1 MSTNPFDEFRRAQPA
16 ANPFDEF
23 QPVGPTA
30 RQTLTTAVTMKPD
43 SVAEA
48 ARLAKRYPAPPE
60 VIMQDLEAYR
70 LQEVLDLADT
80 DLQKAPMLREIM
92 RRDVK
97 VAAMAQDDT
106 ARLVDLEKRV
116 RAFGELKPWN
126 GPEPTTLSVV
136 TGLAKS
142 IPQAAGAIKAGLQ
155 MQMGDAL
162 EALGLVKRDP
172 VYLANQQRK
181 LAQAV
186 GASDFTRP
194 NFESSTAAGVY
205 GGAESFLRALPGVAA
220 SVAMRSPTPAMIA
233 IGGQTQAEAYGK
245 YRARGGTPGEAFT
258 GATGEALVE
267 IATEYLPGKYLAES
281 LGKTGAKEFILN
293 LVKKDVLGEQ
303 VATILQDAIDTA
315 IANPD
320 KTWDQ
325 YLAERPD
332 AAYQTLVATLTQ
344 AGLMSGVNTVMRR
357 VAEMGDKSAEA
368 QATADALQQAMQGAE
383 ASRLR
388 ERNPEAFRD
397 VMAQMSQDGSIYIDA
412 EVLNQMP
419 PELLQQMQ
427 GVAEALPDALAANSS
442 VEVKLADALT
452 LLPGT
457 PQAEVFMQNARS
469 APDAPSL
476 VEAEAAGAQ
485 AQQFLQQEAERVIA
499 QAQDQEAMRAS
510 SEAVRQSIL
519 GELNTAGRYRGKVN
533 EGMASWASAFYTAY
547 SSRLGITPEEMYQRY
562 RLRVLGAPTGQGEVL
577 NAPRLGRLDGIEAF
591 NFGKSNRTTLS
602 GGNFGNGLAGNN
614 RDAYLNAAD
623 KRLAK
628 RIYFYVDKG
637 TGINPEAGVGGIAR
651 KFNLDNVYD
660 GDADPLRL
668 KSGRDQ
674 LGFESAVLD
683 AGFSGYLTRMGGTQS
698 GQVIL
703 LGDQTVTGELLGPTT
718 RTTGKRVPDAG
729 ARPSAGRDIAADAL
743 RARKDLPAGELTRQR
758 WGELLQRLAPA
769 EYEALAAAGVFE
781 GEGRLYKDGLIRDFE
796 SRTQAPTYEQAARV
810 TTGRELFGDIVQAL
824 GLTDQEFNA
833 TALEYMTGLPGNM
846 AFLPPYQGG
855 LTEVVAFL
863 HERRL
868 KAGLPPLDINKPE
881 DRAQLARLV
890 AAEALA
896 AIRNAGDSLEWYD
909 TTVGMTL
916 GLMAL
921 KYPELNTDPNART
934 AFLIATAIASQ
945 GLNVEDNL
953 AFSSEQY
960 EAFRAEVAAGRTG
973 KFPIT
978 GKGESAGAMEANFQ
992 KANDLLEEMGPDL
1005 LRRFLVTP
1013 FTVRELETAGFPI
1026 GGENMDTMVLGSAVF
1041 GPKIGFGFYSNLNG
1055 NFEPTTMDMWFMRTI
1070 GRLAGTLP
1078 AFDQGKFNKQVKR
1091 LRDALTERGP
1101 KARGLFASQFD
1112 KALVAAA
1119 KTDDNKLIELA
1130 RLVKKAH
1137 EKDFKT
1143 NRAGFDNKTRVKTDL
1158 VGAAETILFSLEKPR
1173 DIPASGGERNNL
1185 RDVVAQVV
1193 DLVAQNYGQ
1202 RVPPAALQALIWY
1215 PEQEF
1220 YKAMGVKLRVTS
1232 QDYAGA
1238 ARKLLESEGFN
1249 GQQLD
1254 GAAQRGAAAVRPADG
1269 AAVSG
1274 SVPGNDQGVGRARPL
1289 EADER
1294 TRLLVERNAR
1304 ILAEQRAAAARIAFE
1319 VAPDPNDLALTAQWR
1334 QLDQQQ
1340 RLDISNRVAQQIV
1353 PKVLKFLKGKG
1364 EVLPQVGSYLEDT
1377 NPSFALR
1384 VDKGDVDQLSKILG
1398 FVLSQDSMMAI
1409 APAEFPGAFN
1419 TQALRVEIGEKT
1431 AAEVDQIYQALRA
1444 IKLPDGRQPIAGQS
1458 TSGGIMTVLLD
1469 SQDDGATIGAL
1480 VDQALAGAYNV
1491 GVADVFAAFPEKQ
1504 DYDYARVQDDP
1515 AGDEGLAR
1523 QRARDAR
1530 AEASELLRA
1539 ELDGTQPAGPAA
1551 DNAAGSDTGVLE
1563 QGPRGTFNPR
1573 TLELVLSPTADLSTF
1588 FHETGHFFLE
1598 VLADIASQPGA
1609 PAQIVEDMNAF
1620 LKWAG
1625 VPDLATWNGYT
1636 LEQKRPY
1643 HERWAEGIEQYVMEG
1658 KAPNTELQPLMRRFS
1673 AWLKSVYKSIT
1684 QFVAGKPELELNDD
1698 IRRVMDRMLAT
1709 DEQIQQANEVA
1720 GLVPD
1725 EQADGEAAERLQ
1737 KRSMADLKWAV
1748 RARDAVIAK
1757 LKKQAREIEKASRAE
1772 VTVEVDQMPEM
1783 RAKAALDALA
1793 VTPEYAG
1800 ILAEHKAQ
1808 RQAAETQ
1815 ARQEIT
1821 DAAVAAE
1828 EAKGGE
1834 LKGLKKGQ
1842 FLAKMKREIGNQV
1855 EARMIEW
1862 DRANPRP
1869 ARPVNAT
1876 DQDVATIADSFGFE
1890 SVDAMLQAI
1899 DAFGPR
1905 AEAIDGLT
1913 EQRMLEENGD
1923 LIDERAIQE
1932 AANEAVHNEA
1942 RARSL
1947 ATELRTQREMLG
1959 QRTDTGETNARG
1971 ARITVNALV
1980 EAAKQFGANVIART
1994 PLKDLKATAWKHTAA
2009 ERRAGKRWAEATA
2022 KGETADAVKA
2032 KQDQVLN
2039 NAAAKAALDATNEA
2053 KKILEFFKRVT
2064 KGNDEKTVEKGRDPD
2079 IVNAARAVLAA
2090 YGIETPTTKAAA
2102 AYLEALQQNDPE
2114 TAAVVG
2120 PMILQATQNAQ
2131 PLEALTFE
2139 ELQGLHES
2147 VQAMWFLAKRTRQM
2161 EVDGDLM
2168 DIDDAAGEL
2177 YTRMEEIGIPDTVP
2191 GESGALTKAELVK
2204 RAVLQQA
2211 PALLRRVEQWAEA
2224 KDGKFG
2230 GPFLRLIF
2238 QPIKDAA
2245 DRYRAERLE
2254 YRKKF
2259 QALVDDVALLMWI
2272 KPIEAPEL
2280 GYTFG
2285 RGHNGI
2291 GMAEL
2296 LHAILHTGNE
2306 SNKRKL
2312 LLGRGW
2318 ATENPDGTLDTS
2330 RWDAFIQ
2337 RLANSGVL
2345 QREHFD
2351 FAQGVWDLLEQTK
2364 PLAQKTHRD
2373 VFGRYFAEVTAD
2385 TFTDPFGV
2393 ARRGGYVPAQADP
2406 LLVQDAELRDL
2417 LETENAGMSY
2427 AFPSTNRGFTKSRVE
2442 YNRPL
2447 KLDLRSLPQHIDKVL
2462 LFSHMEAPVRSA
2474 ARLIKRPKV
2483 SQPLGRIDPAAI
2495 SGVLKPWLNRSA
2507 RQTVETPISAD
2518 AGLNRMLSTIRG
2530 RVGMALMFANLSN
2543 TLQQIT
2549 GLSSAAVKVKPALMM
2564 RSLAD
2569 YVANPKKFAQAVWDA
2584 SPYMADRASN
2594 EVAVLSDTLEKILI
2608 NPSVYESAE
2617 QFTRRHAYFLQT
2629 AFDNVLSPIIWQ
2641 AAYNQGLAEGM
2652 EERMATRY
2660 ADGVIRQTQG
2670 STLPEDVS
2678 RIETGPAYARVFTQ
2692 FVSYFNML
2700 ANTNATALQQIAQ
2713 EQGLRKGAGKAFG
2726 VLMLGLMAPIWVAEA
2741 IAIAFRGGPDDED
2754 DDGYLDDWLAQV
2766 FGFGTIKGVL
2776 SGIPFV
2782 GALGQSVVNR
2792 FNDQPADDKFSLS
2805 PTVSVL
2811 ESAAGAPASVYKAIV
2826 DDASAQKAVRDVA
2839 ALITVTTGMPA
2850 MTLARPLG
2858 YGAGVAQGKIEPTSE
2873 ADFVRGLVTGT
2884 ASPES
2889 KVR

>member
-1 MSTNPFDEFRRAQPA
+1 MSWQNDPITPPAPSSAPA
-16 ANPFDEF
+16 APWANDPI
-23 QPVGPTA
+23 VGPTP
-30 RQTLTTAVTMKPD
+30 RQVLSTAVTIKPD
-43 SVAEA
+43 AMAEA
-48 ARLAKRYPAPPE
+48 ERLAKRYPAPAE
-60 VIMQDLEAYR
+60 VIVQDLEAYR
-70 LQEVLDLADT
+70 LQEVLDLSDS
-80 DLQKAPMLREIM
+80 DLQKAPMLRELM

-97 VAAMAQDDT
+97 LATMAQDDIPT
-106 ARLVDLEKRV
+106 LTKVGNFVSDLGGAAKAGVFRASRGAAGTFQAGFELLAPALDFLEPVTVVGGNPLRRLAEGF
-116 RAFGELKPWN
+116 AMQG
-126 GPEPTTLSVV
+126 
-136 TGLAKS
+136 
-142 IPQAAGAIKAGLQ
+142 QAAGQ
-155 MQMGDAL
+155 
-162 EALGLVKRDP
+162 
-172 VYLANQQRK
+172 
-181 LAQAV
+181 
-186 GASDFTRP
+186 T
-194 NFESSTAAGVY
+194 
-205 GGAESFLRALPGVAA
+205 A
-220 SVAMRSPTPAMIA
+220 SVARPKTDGVLESGFFSGIESLTQNLLTLPMAFAP
-233 IGGQTQAEAYGK
+233 GGQGAALAGMTSFTGGDAYQQAREKGLPMSQALPFAASQAAIEYATEKLPLANLLKDVKAGAGFL
-245 YRARGGTPGEAFT
+245 RILGRQIALEVPGEQ
-258 GATGEALVE
+258 
-267 IATEYLPGKYLAES
+267 IATVLQDLNEWA
-281 LGKTGAKEFILN
+281 ILN
-293 LVKKDVLGEQ
+293 PEK
-303 VATILQDAIDTA
+303 
-315 IANPD
+315 PFSS
-320 KTWDQ
+320 
-325 YLAERPD
+325 YLEERPS
-332 AAYQTLVATLTQ
+332 AAAQTLVATIVGTGGNVAVTKGIEAMVSRAVRDGANMQQ
-344 AGLMSGVNTVMRR
+344 AGLVG
-357 VAEMGDKSAEA
+357 
-368 QATADALQQAMQGAE
+368 QALQQAMAGAE
-383 ASRLR
+383 ASLLR
-388 ERNPEAFRD
+388 QRSPEQFRSL
-397 VMAQMSQDGSIYIDA
+397 MSEMSQDGSLYIDA

-419 PELLQQMQ
+419 PELLQQMP
-427 GVAEALPDALAANSS
+427 GVVEALPEALAANSS

-452 LLPGT
+452 VLPGT

-476 VEAEAAGAQ
+476 AEAEEAGKT

-519 GELNTAGRYRGKVN
+519 SELNTAGRYRGKVN

-562 RLRVLGAPTGQGEVL
+562 RLRVLGQATGQGEVL
-577 NAPRLGRLDGIEAF
+577 NAGESVGIAQGDVGDDGRPNNIAAYISGAEARAFINADANADGSYSITESGLPDDMRGKGLGVQLYERLIQEIASRGERVTSGTSVSADAQRVYAALARRGYTVTQNPDAMTDPETGALEAAGPVYEITPPQQVF
-591 NFGKSNRTTLS
+591 EQRGAQPARRERPIPPEIAAAADVGNARTIAASQQWPTNRDFKLAIQNAVRAVMGKRDLRADTPENRAYITQQLLKEAREALVTNSNAIGWYDEKVTTALEVVSTIHPELKTDEQAKFAFIWALAVTSNGVKVDKNFELAERSYRHWKDSNADPAKRTLPTS
-602 GGNFGNGLAGNN
+602 GVGVGPTASKIHAGLATYNT
-614 RDAYLNAAD
+614 L
-623 KRLAK
+623 
-628 RIYFYVDKG
+628 
-637 TGINPEAGVGGIAR
+637 
-651 KFNLDNVYD
+651 
-660 GDADPLRL
+660 
-668 KSGRDQ
+668 
-674 LGFESAVLD
+674 
-683 AGFSGYLTRMGGTQS
+683 M
-698 GQVIL
+698 
-703 LGDQTVTGELLGPTT
+703 
-718 RTTGKRVPDAG
+718 
-729 ARPSAGRDIAADAL
+729 
-743 RARKDLPAGELTRQR
+743 QR
-758 WGELLQRLAPA
+758 WG
-769 EYEALAAAGVFE
+769 F
-781 GEGRLYKDGLIRDFE
+781 D
-796 SRTQAPTYEQAARV
+796 
-810 TTGRELFGDIVQAL
+810 
-824 GLTDQEFNA
+824 
-833 TALEYMTGLPGNM
+833 
-846 AFLPPYQGG
+846 
-855 LTEVVAFL
+855 
-863 HERRL
+863 RL
-868 KAGLPPLDINKPE
+868 KAF
-881 DRAQLARLV
+881 A
-890 AAEALA
+890 
-896 AIRNAGDSLEWYD
+896 
-909 TTVGMTL
+909 TTLQQNRQV
-916 GLMAL
+916 
-921 KYPELNTDPNART
+921 K
-934 AFLIATAIASQ
+934 AT
-945 GLNVEDNL
+945 
-953 AFSSEQY
+953 F
-960 EAFRAEVAAGRTG
+960 GR
-973 KFPIT
+973 PVS
-978 GKGESAGAMEANFQ
+978 GEG
-992 KANDLLEEMGPDL
+992 
-1005 LRRFLVTP
+1005 V
-1013 FTVRELETAGFPI
+1013 
-1026 GGENMDTMVLGSAVF
+1026 DTMVYGAGVL
-1041 GPKIGFGFYSNLNG
+1041 GPKIGNGFFMNLYGEFGQL
-1055 NFEPTTMDMWFMRTI
+1055 TMDRWWVRMW
-1070 GRLAGTLP
+1070 GRLTGDLVEIDPKKTRESRNAFVAIIDMVKADKAATRAVEQAIGTRL
-1078 AFDQGKFNKQVKR
+1078 GKGNPVEMAKAIIKASAKEEV
-1091 LRDALTERGP
+1091 RDALAGVMPASPELEAAVIA
-1101 KARGLFASQFD
+1101 ARGKVKDFVSVGDELR
-1112 KALVAAA
+1112 KAA
-1119 KTDDNKLIELA
+1119 KSYYGYLDGQIEVPGGSKRRDMMREVSQAVLAELQKDNPSLTMA
-1130 RLVKKAH
+1130 
-1137 EKDFKT
+1137 DF
-1143 NRAGFDNKTRVKTDL
+1143 
-1158 VGAAETILFSLEKPR
+1158 
-1173 DIPASGGERNNL
+1173 
-1185 RDVVAQVV
+1185 
-1193 DLVAQNYGQ
+1193 
-1202 RVPPAALQALIWY
+1202 QALMWY
-1215 PEQEF
+1215 PEKTLYDSAGAQEQDSEG
-1220 YKAMGVKLRVTS
+1220 YDDDEAP
-1232 QDYAGA
+1232 DYANA
-1238 ARKLLESEGFN
+1238 AIKLARDQGVSDAN
-1249 GQQLD
+1249 IN
-1254 GAAQRGAAAVRPADG
+1254 AAVERARSDIASRQRARRIGRATGGVPASPADG
-1269 AAVSG
+1269 AG
-1274 SVPGNDQGVGRARPL
+1274 
-1289 EADER
+1289 
-1294 TRLLVERNAR
+1294 T
-1304 ILAEQRAAAARIAFE
+1304 
-1319 VAPDPNDLALTAQWR
+1319 
-1334 QLDQQQ
+1334 
-1340 RLDISNRVAQQIV
+1340 
-1353 PKVLKFLKGKG
+1353 
-1364 EVLPQVGSYLEDT
+1364 DT
-1377 NPSFALR
+1377 
-1384 VDKGDVDQLSKILG
+1384 
-1398 FVLSQDSMMAI
+1398 
-1409 APAEFPGAFN
+1409 GA
-1419 TQALRVEIGEKT
+1419 
-1431 AAEVDQIYQALRA
+1431 
-1444 IKLPDGRQPIAGQS
+1444 
-1458 TSGGIMTVLLD
+1458 
-1469 SQDDGATIGAL
+1469 
-1480 VDQALAGAYNV
+1480 
-1491 GVADVFAAFPEKQ
+1491 
-1504 DYDYARVQDDP
+1504 
-1515 AGDEGLAR
+1515 
-1523 QRARDAR
+1523 
-1530 AEASELLRA
+1530 
-1539 ELDGTQPAGPAA
+1539 AGP
-1551 DNAAGSDTGVLE
+1551 DTGVLNQNASAPLSE
-1563 QGPRGTFNPR
+1563 FQFFRQYAQHIDIRGARDGSAEANRESILKNGFKKGVNVNALPPSRGGPPTNIVEKAYAPKAGNIVYLAPKDAWKVRRNGIEIQSGWTPKPWEVIAIGEDDVGKSMYDLYVREWRKYNEPTLQQGPRGTFNPR

-1620 LKWAG
+1620 LKWSG
-1625 VPDLATWNGYT
+1625 VPDLATWNGYS

-1643 HERWAEGIEQYVMEG
+1643 HERWAESIEQYVMEG
-1658 KAPNTELQPLMRRFS
+1658 KAPNAELQPLMRRFR
-1673 AWLKSVYKSIT
+1673 AWLINVYGSIK
-1684 QFVAGKPELELNDD
+1684 QFLAQRGVIAGDGQTLGQAPAPEGVLTDEDGQPLVLYHGTDKDISKFKPRGRAQAIFLSPSPDAAASFADLAATKTRMQEGQDEDFGQNVLPVFVKINRPFDFSNQEQVADLADSLTNAYGAIELQDGSELDPDDFAEQVQSGAWRVIEDPAVIAYIKDNFDGFYVVENGIKNLAVFNPKQIVSATSGDVLGQGDQPAGADMQLNDD

-1748 RARDAVIAK
+1748 KARDKVIAK
-1757 LKKQAREIEKASRAE
+1757 LKREAREVEKTTREAVTAE
-1772 VTVEVDQMPEM
+1772 VDATPEM
-1783 RAKAALDALA
+1783 QAKRKLDELRKSTPEYKAAL
-1793 VTPEYAG
+1793 
-1800 ILAEHKAQ
+1800 KAWQEQ
-1808 RQAAETQ
+1808 RQAA
-1815 ARQEIT
+1815 R
-1821 DAAVAAE
+1821 DAAAQATRDNLLATE
-1828 EAKGGE
+1828 GQG
-1834 LKGLKKGQ
+1834 LTGLKKGQ
-1842 FLAKMKREIGNQV
+1842 FLAGKKREIENQA
-1855 EARMIEW
+1855 EAAALQWERDNPKPE
-1862 DRANPRP
+1862 RAL
-1869 ARPVNAT
+1869 AGSDA
-1876 DQDVATIADSFGFE
+1876 DVAAVADSFGYE
-1890 SVDAMLQAI
+1890 TVDAMLQAI
-1899 DAFGPR
+1899 DAFGSR
-1905 AEAIDGLT
+1905 TEAIDALT
-1913 EQRMLEENGD
+1913 ERRMLEENGD

-1947 ATELRTQREMLG
+1947 ATELRTQQEMLG
-1959 QRTDTGETNARG
+1959 QRTDTGQVNARG

-1980 EAAKQFGANVIART
+1980 EAAKQFGANVVART
-1994 PLKDLKATAWKHTAA
+1994 ALRDLKATAWKHTAA
-2009 ERRAGKRWAEATA
+2009 ERRAGKRWQEHTA

-2039 NAAAKAALDATNEA
+2039 NAAAKAALDAANES
-2053 KKILEFFKRVT
+2053 KKILEFFRRVV
-2064 KGNDEKTVEKGRDPD
+2064 KGNDEKVVEKGRDPD

-2147 VQAMWFLAKRTRQM
+2147 IQAMWFLAKRTRQM

-2191 GESGALTKAELVK
+2191 GESGALTKAELIK

-2259 QALVDDVALLMWI
+2259 QILVDNIAPMMPTQ
-2272 KPIEAPEL
+2272 PIEAPEL
-2280 GYTFG
+2280 NYTFG

-2318 ATENPDGTLDTS
+2318 ATELPDGTLDTS

-2385 TFTDPFGV
+2385 SFTDPFGV

-2518 AGLNRMLSTIRG
+2518 AGLNRMLSSIRA
-2530 RVGMALMFANLSN
+2530 RTGMALMFANLSN

-2549 GLSSAAVKVKPALMM
+2549 GVSSAAIKVKPSLMM

-2569 YVANPKKFAQAVWDA
+2569 YVANPKKFTQAVWGA

-2617 QFTRRHAYFLQT
+2617 NFTRRHAYFLQT

-2641 AAYNQGLAEGM
+2641 AAYNQGLTEGM
-2652 EERMATRY
+2652 EERMAIRY

-2692 FVSYFNML
+2692 FVGYFNML

-2713 EQGLRKGAGKAFG
+2713 EQGLKKGAGKAFG
-2726 VLMLGLMAPIWVAEA
+2726 VLMLGLMIPIWVAEA
-2741 IAIAFRGGPDDED
+2741 IALAFKGGPDDED

-2850 MTLARPLG
+2850 MTLARPVG
-2858 YGAGVAQGKIEPTSE
+2858 YGAGVAQGKIEPTGPVD
-2873 ADFVRGLVTGT
+2873 AARGLVTGT

-2889 KVR
+2889 KQR

>member
-97 VAAMAQDDT
+97 VAAMAQDDIPMLTRVAQAARDVANIGKAGVFGASRGVAGT
-106 ARLVDLEKRV
+106 ARAGLELVAPVLDVLEPLDPNATSPGLIPRV
-116 RAFGELKPWN
+116 AFPGGNPLRR
-126 GPEPTTLSVV
+126 
-136 TGLAKS
+136 LAEGFGM
-142 IPQAAGAIKAGLQ
+142 QAAAAGRTADAAMPRYESTLGQGVASGLRSLTQNLMTLPMAFLPGGQGAALAGMTTFTGGDAYQQAREKGIPMSQALPFAASQAAVEYATEKLPLAALLKDVKAGAGFLQ
-155 MQMGDAL
+155 ILGRQIAL
-162 EALGLVKRDP
+162 EVP
-172 VYLANQQRK
+172 
-181 LAQAV
+181 
-186 GASDFTRP
+186 
-194 NFESSTAAGVY
+194 
-205 GGAESFLRALPGVAA
+205 
-220 SVAMRSPTPAMIA
+220 
-233 IGGQTQAEAYGK
+233 
-245 YRARGGTPGEAFT
+245 
-258 GATGEALVE
+258 
-267 IATEYLPGKYLAES
+267 
-281 LGKTGAKEFILN
+281 
-293 LVKKDVLGEQ
+293 GEQ
-303 VATILQDAIDTA
+303 VATLLQDLNEWAVI
-315 IANPD
+315 NPE
-320 KTWDQ
+320 KPFSS
-325 YLAERPD
+325 YLEERPN
-332 AAYQTLVATLTQ
+332 AAAQTLIATIVGTGGNVAVVKGIERLVERATRDGTNMQ
-344 AGLMSGVNTVMRR
+344 RAGLT
-357 VAEMGDKSAEA
+357 A
-368 QATADALQQAMQGAE
+368 QALEQAMQGAE

-427 GVAEALPDALAANSS
+427 GVIEALPDALAANSS

-452 LLPGT
+452 VLPGT

-485 AQQFLQQEAERVIA
+485 AQAFLQQEAERVIA

-562 RLRVLGAPTGQGEVL
+562 RLRVLGQATGQGEVL
-577 NAPRLGRLDGIEAF
+577 NAAGRFADVTGMTTEQLRAEAQALSLRVNEAYETGNQPLAERLDARLENVF
-591 NFGKSNRTTLS
+591 DTLESRLSELEEDTLS
-602 GGNFGNGLAGNN
+602 EVFQGFNRDALIREGEQGDTESDLVRDLANRWRDMSAGVYPYGQMSDAEKAAEILAILGDYAFRHGGLRDGLTDQQILDAARDAYDSVYGRVEAQRERMRVAAERQARGDVLEQRGVQAKGKAIPTSIDAVSNVEASFEFAGSEQFPNN
-614 RDAYLNAAD
+614 RDFKLAIQGRVLEAAKAAKVKLDEFTQGVEQYLVRIAVADGQTALRTNANAVGWYNEKVTKALRLVSLIHPEIATDPQAKFAFVWAMAVTSNGLKVDKNFELAEKVYQGYKATGQMPTNVGIGTAAEAINRSLGLYNDLIAKHGFDVVEKFMTTLQPAGEVEKFTGNKVSGENKTTMVYGAAALGPKIGNGFFMNLYGRFEQLTMDRWLMRTWGRWTATLVESNPAQVKAKRTQLKALVQSLTPADKKAFEAIIKRKLTVGDIDAVGQAIWKASQKPANRKAMAVIGQVDEAGQAKLTEILGEAKKDQVRVSIGDELRKSGNALTKYLDGQKEAPAGPPERGNIRKVFQQALAELQAQHPALTMSDFQALLWYPEKRLYDAAKTADEAADAYEDDEAPDYANAAA
-623 KRLAK
+623 KLA
-628 RIYFYVDKG
+628 RSQ
-637 TGINPEAGVGGIAR
+637 GVT
-651 KFNLDNVYD
+651 
-660 GDADPLRL
+660 DADI
-668 KSGRDQ
+668 
-674 LGFESAVLD
+674 SATLATVD
-683 AGFSGYLTRMGGTQS
+683 A
-698 GQVIL
+698 
-703 LGDQTVTGELLGPTT
+703 ELQADVGA
-718 RTTGKRVPDAG
+718 AG
-729 ARPSAGRDIAADAL
+729 ARPGERGPGAG
-743 RARKDLPAGELTRQR
+743 
-758 WGELLQRLAPA
+758 
-769 EYEALAAAGVFE
+769 
-781 GEGRLYKDGLIRDFE
+781 
-796 SRTQAPTYEQAARV
+796 
-810 TTGRELFGDIVQAL
+810 
-824 GLTDQEFNA
+824 
-833 TALEYMTGLPGNM
+833 
-846 AFLPPYQGG
+846 
-855 LTEVVAFL
+855 
-863 HERRL
+863 
-868 KAGLPPLDINKPE
+868 
-881 DRAQLARLV
+881 
-890 AAEALA
+890 
-896 AIRNAGDSLEWYD
+896 AGDS
-909 TTVGMTL
+909 
-916 GLMAL
+916 
-921 KYPELNTDPNART
+921 
-934 AFLIATAIASQ
+934 
-945 GLNVEDNL
+945 
-953 AFSSEQY
+953 
-960 EAFRAEVAAGRTG
+960 
-973 KFPIT
+973 
-978 GKGESAGAMEANFQ
+978 
-992 KANDLLEEMGPDL
+992 
-1005 LRRFLVTP
+1005 
-1013 FTVRELETAGFPI
+1013 
-1026 GGENMDTMVLGSAVF
+1026 
-1041 GPKIGFGFYSNLNG
+1041 
-1055 NFEPTTMDMWFMRTI
+1055 
-1070 GRLAGTLP
+1070 
-1078 AFDQGKFNKQVKR
+1078 
-1091 LRDALTERGP
+1091 
-1101 KARGLFASQFD
+1101 
-1112 KALVAAA
+1112 
-1119 KTDDNKLIELA
+1119 
-1130 RLVKKAH
+1130 
-1137 EKDFKT
+1137 
-1143 NRAGFDNKTRVKTDL
+1143 
-1158 VGAAETILFSLEKPR
+1158 
-1173 DIPASGGERNNL
+1173 
-1185 RDVVAQVV
+1185 
-1193 DLVAQNYGQ
+1193 
-1202 RVPPAALQALIWY
+1202 
-1215 PEQEF
+1215 
-1220 YKAMGVKLRVTS
+1220 
-1232 QDYAGA
+1232 
-1238 ARKLLESEGFN
+1238 
-1249 GQQLD
+1249 GQQ
-1254 GAAQRGAAAVRPADG
+1254 
-1269 AAVSG
+1269 
-1274 SVPGNDQGVGRARPL
+1274 
-1289 EADER
+1289 
-1294 TRLLVERNAR
+1294 
-1304 ILAEQRAAAARIAFE
+1304 
-1319 VAPDPNDLALTAQWR
+1319 
-1334 QLDQQQ
+1334 
-1340 RLDISNRVAQQIV
+1340 
-1353 PKVLKFLKGKG
+1353 
-1364 EVLPQVGSYLEDT
+1364 
-1377 NPSFALR
+1377 
-1384 VDKGDVDQLSKILG
+1384 
-1398 FVLSQDSMMAI
+1398 
-1409 APAEFPGAFN
+1409 
-1419 TQALRVEIGEKT
+1419 
-1431 AAEVDQIYQALRA
+1431 
-1444 IKLPDGRQPIAGQS
+1444 
-1458 TSGGIMTVLLD
+1458 
-1469 SQDDGATIGAL
+1469 
-1480 VDQALAGAYNV
+1480 
-1491 GVADVFAAFPEKQ
+1491 
-1504 DYDYARVQDDP
+1504 
-1515 AGDEGLAR
+1515 
-1523 QRARDAR
+1523 
-1530 AEASELLRA
+1530 
-1539 ELDGTQPAGPAA
+1539 
-1551 DNAAGSDTGVLE
+1551 VLE

-1609 PAQIVEDMNAF
+1609 PTQIVEDMNAF

-1757 LKKQAREIEKASRAE
+1757 LKKQAREIEKATRAE

-1959 QRTDTGETNARG
+1959 QRTDTGEVNAKG
-1971 ARITVNALV
+1971 SKITVNALV

-2039 NAAAKAALDATNEA
+2039 NAAAKAAIDAATEA

-2191 GESGALTKAELVK
+2191 GESGALTKAELIK

-2259 QALVDDVALLMWI
+2259 QALVDNIAPMMPTQ
-2272 KPIEAPEL
+2272 PIEAPEL
-2280 GYTFG
+2280 GYVFG

-2427 AFPSTNRGFTKSRVE
+2427 AFPSTNRGFTKGRVE

-2617 QFTRRHAYFLQT
+2617 QFTRRHSYFLQT